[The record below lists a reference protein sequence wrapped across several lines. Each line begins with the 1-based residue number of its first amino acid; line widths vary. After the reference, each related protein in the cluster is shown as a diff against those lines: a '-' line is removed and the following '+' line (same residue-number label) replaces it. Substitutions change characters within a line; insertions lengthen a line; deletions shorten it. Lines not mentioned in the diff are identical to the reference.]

1 LPQEW
6 QRYVLMQSYWI
17 QIILILVLILANG
30 FFSGSEI
37 SLITLRKSR
46 VKELLD
52 SGNKKAL
59 LVQKLQS
66 EPEKFLATA
75 QIGITL
81 VGTLAS
87 VVGGAKIVDLLIPLI
102 KKLPFEFAEKWSESI
117 SIGIVVIGIACLSL
131 VIGELVPKY
140 FALTYSEKVAL
151 RIAGPIRFLSKI
163 SFIFVKLLSFT
174 TRTIM
179 TLIVGKTPKEPPF
192 ISEEEVKYI
201 VTEGRAKGIFEKTE
215 AEIIHSVFEFTDT
228 TVKRAMTPRTEVVG
242 LEIGSDQN
250 TVLRTVTEEG
260 YSRLPVFRESLDNV
274 VGLIHAKDVINIL
287 QNSDL
292 IILEDIIRKPYFV
305 PDSMKISELL
315 REFQKRR
322 MQMAIVLDEFGGT
335 AGLITLEDIIEEIV
349 GEIEDEYDEERKE
362 IELLPD
368 GSAVVRGSFP
378 LGELNEKLKLSLP
391 EEKFE
396 TLTGLLINTLGRI
409 PLADEKIKLFGM
421 NFQIME
427 KQGHRL
433 QKIRISKKAGENV

>member
-1 LPQEW
+1 
-6 QRYVLMQSYWI
+6 MQSYWI
-17 QIILILVLILANG
+17 QIILILLLILANG
-30 FFSGSEI
+30 FFASSEI

-46 VKELLD
+46 VRELLD

-66 EPEKFLATA
+66 EPEKFLATV
-75 QIGITL
+75 QIGVTL

-117 SIGIVVIGIACLSL
+117 SIGIVVVGIAYLSL

-140 FALTYSEKVAL
+140 LALRYSEKVAL
-151 RIAGPIRFLSKI
+151 RVAGPIRLLSKI
-163 SFIFVKLLSFT
+163 SFVFVKLLSFST
-174 TRTIM
+174 KALM
-179 TLIVGKTPKEPPF
+179 SLIIGKTPKEPPF

-201 VTEGRAKGIFEKTE
+201 VTEGRVKGIFEKTE

-260 YSRLPVFRESLDNV
+260 YSRLPVYRDTVDNV
-274 VGLIHAKDVINIL
+274 IGVIHAKDVINIL
-287 QNSDL
+287 QNSNL

-315 REFQKRR
+315 REFQKKRA
-322 MQMAIVLDEFGGT
+322 QLAIVLDEFGGT

-362 IELLPD
+362 IELLPS
-368 GSAVVRGSFP
+368 GSAVVRGSIP
-378 LGELNEKLKLSLP
+378 LRELNEKLKLNLP

-396 TLTGLLINTLGRI
+396 TLNGLLINTLGRI
-409 PLADEKIKLFGM
+409 PLLEEKIELYDL
-421 NFQIME
+421 NFTILE
-427 KQGHRL
+427 KAGHHLR
-433 QKIRISKKAGENV
+433 KIKISKKAGENV

>member
-1 LPQEW
+1 MEN
-6 QRYVLMQSYWI
+6 YWI
-17 QIILILVLILANG
+17 QIILIIALILANG
-30 FFSGSEI
+30 FFASSEI

-46 VKELLD
+46 VKELID
-52 SGNKKAL
+52 SGNKKAF

-75 QIGITL
+75 QIGMTL

-87 VVGGAKIVDLLIPLI
+87 VVGGAKIVDLLIPLV
-102 KKLPFEFAEKWSESI
+102 KKLPFEFAERWSESI
-117 SIGIVVIGIACLSL
+117 SIGIVVVGIAYLSL

-140 FALTYSEKVAL
+140 LALRYSEKVAL
-151 RIAGPIRFLSKI
+151 RVAGPIRLLSKI
-163 SFIFVKLLSFT
+163 SFVFVKLLSFST
-174 TRTIM
+174 KALM
-179 TLIVGKTPKEPPF
+179 SLIIGKTPKEPPF

-201 VTEGRAKGIFEKTE
+201 VIEGRAKGIFEKTE

-250 TVLRTVTEEG
+250 MVLRTVTEEG
-260 YSRLPVFRESLDNV
+260 YSRLPVYRDTVDNV
-274 VGLIHAKDVINIL
+274 IGVIHAKDVINIL

-315 REFQKRR
+315 REFQKKRA
-322 MQMAIVLDEFGGT
+322 QMAIVLDEFGGT
-335 AGLITLEDIIEEIV
+335 AGIITLEDIIEEIV

-362 IELLPD
+362 IEVSPD

-378 LGELNEKLKLSLP
+378 LRELNDKLKLSLP

-409 PLADEKIKLFGM
+409 PLLDERIELFGLDFTILEKVGHHLRKIK
-421 NFQIME
+421 
-427 KQGHRL
+427 
-433 QKIRISKKAGENV
+433 ISKKAGENV

>member
-1 LPQEW
+1 
-6 QRYVLMQSYWI
+6 MQSYWI
-17 QIILILVLILANG
+17 QIVLILLLILANG

-46 VKELLD
+46 VKELLA

-66 EPEKFLATA
+66 EPEKFLATV
-75 QIGITL
+75 QIGVTL

-87 VVGGAKIVDLLIPLI
+87 VVGGAKIVDILIPLI
-102 KKLPFEFAEKWSESI
+102 KNLPFEFAQRWSESI
-117 SIGIVVIGIACLSL
+117 SIGIVVIGIAYLSL

-140 FALTYSEKVAL
+140 FALRYSEKVAL
-151 RIAGPIRFLSKI
+151 RVAGPIRLLSRI
-163 SFIFVKLLSFT
+163 SFIFVKLLSFST
-174 TRTIM
+174 KALM
-179 TLIVGKTPKEPPF
+179 SLIVGKAPKEPPF

-228 TVKRAMTPRTEVVG
+228 TVKRAMIPRTEMVG
-242 LEIGSDQN
+242 LELSSDQN

-260 YSRLPVFRESLDNV
+260 YSRLPVYKDTLDNV
-274 VGLIHAKDVINIL
+274 IGVIHAKDVINIL

-362 IELLPD
+362 IEILPD

-409 PLADEKIKLFGM
+409 PLADEKIELFGLD
-421 NFQIME
+421 FRILE

>member
-1 LPQEW
+1 
-6 QRYVLMQSYWI
+6 MQSYWI
-17 QIILILVLILANG
+17 QIILILLLIIANG
-30 FFSGSEI
+30 FFASSEI

-66 EPEKFLATA
+66 EPEKFLATV
-75 QIGITL
+75 QIGVTV

-102 KKLPFEFAEKWSESI
+102 KNLPFEFAERWSESI
-117 SIGIVVIGIACLSL
+117 SIGIVVIGIAYLSL

-140 FALTYSEKVAL
+140 LALRYSEKVAL
-151 RIAGPIRFLSKI
+151 RVAGPIRLLSKI
-163 SFIFVKLLSFT
+163 SFVFVKLLSFST
-174 TRTIM
+174 KALM
-179 TLIVGKTPKEPPF
+179 SLIIGKTPKEPPF

-201 VTEGRAKGIFEKTE
+201 VTEGRVKGIFEKTE

-228 TVKRAMTPRTEVVG
+228 IVKRAMTPRTEVVG

-260 YSRLPVFRESLDNV
+260 YSRLPVYRDTLDNV
-274 VGLIHAKDVINIL
+274 IGVIHAKDVINIL

-305 PDSMKISELL
+305 PDSMKISKLL
-315 REFQKRR
+315 REFQKKRA
-322 MQMAIVLDEFGGT
+322 QMAIVLDEFGGT

-362 IELLPD
+362 IDLLPD
-368 GSAVVRGSFP
+368 GSAVVRGSIP
-378 LGELNEKLKLSLP
+378 LRELNEKLKINLP
-391 EEKFE
+391 EEQFE
-396 TLTGLLINTLGRI
+396 TLTGIIINTIGRI
-409 PLADEKIKLFGM
+409 PLLDEKIELFDLD
-421 NFQIME
+421 FTILE
-427 KQGHRL
+427 KVGHHLR
-433 QKIRISKKAGENV
+433 KIKISKKAGENV

>member
-1 LPQEW
+1 
-6 QRYVLMQSYWI
+6 MQSYWV
-17 QIILILVLILANG
+17 QIILIIALILANG
-30 FFSGSEI
+30 FFASSEI

-46 VKELLD
+46 VKELID
-52 SGNKKAL
+52 SGNKKAF

-75 QIGITL
+75 QIGMTL

-87 VVGGAKIVDLLIPLI
+87 VVGGAKIVDLLIPLV
-102 KKLPFEFAEKWSESI
+102 KKLPFEFAERWSESI
-117 SIGIVVIGIACLSL
+117 SIGIVVVGIAYLSL

-140 FALTYSEKVAL
+140 LALRYSEKVAL
-151 RIAGPIRFLSKI
+151 RVAGPIRLLSKI
-163 SFIFVKLLSFT
+163 SFVFVKLLSFST
-174 TRTIM
+174 KALM
-179 TLIVGKTPKEPPF
+179 SLIIGKTPKEPPF

-201 VTEGRAKGIFEKTE
+201 VIEGRAKGIFEKTE

-250 TVLRTVTEEG
+250 MVLRTVTEEG
-260 YSRLPVFRESLDNV
+260 YSRLPVYRDTVDNV
-274 VGLIHAKDVINIL
+274 IGVIHAKDVINIL

-315 REFQKRR
+315 REFQKKRA
-322 MQMAIVLDEFGGT
+322 QMAIVLDEFGGT
-335 AGLITLEDIIEEIV
+335 AGIITLEDIIEEIV

-362 IELLPD
+362 IEVSPD

-378 LGELNEKLKLSLP
+378 LRELNDKLKLSLP

-409 PLADEKIKLFGM
+409 PLLDERIELFGLDFTILEKVGHHLRKIK
-421 NFQIME
+421 
-427 KQGHRL
+427 
-433 QKIRISKKAGENV
+433 ISKKAGENV